1 MHPCWLPPLPFLV
14 SPKDRREEMTVHSNC
29 KAWSSSPPTI
39 LGCRSY
45 LLLRPLWLAQRE
57 SLSIPSVY
65 MLEPLTSSH
74 QNCFKYLLMG
84 NNRWSLKAT
93 WKQRFWWWESSSRS
107 LYFKAPLYTDPT
119 HTIRKAWVCACFQVL
134 IPRVGIKHEQIGRMT
149 GSLSCFTWQSIFWH
163 LPTSDQPGFTHFGAR
178 LFFRFA
184 LERTIRWTWWDSGAW
199 PFCWRPGPL
208 EKQKWV
214 GKNKASGFHSP
225 HNPSFWF
232 MTPVSEVC
240 CEGRVYQSVD
250 FSCFWSPSIHKCICF
265 ILYYLLCTYA
275 SVSTLSVTEM
285 GSVLGPLIHEA

>member
-134 IPRVGIKHEQIGRMT
+134 IPREGIKHEQIGRMT

-184 LERTIRWTWWDSGAW
+184 LERTIRWTWWGSGAW

-208 EKQKWV
+208 ESRNEWGRIRPQDFTHHITP
-214 GKNKASGFHSP
+214 ASDSWLPCLKSAVKVECISP
-225 HNPSFWF
+225 LTFL
-232 MTPVSEVC
+232 VSGVLQSTN
-240 CEGRVYQSVD
+240 VYAL
-250 FSCFWSPSIHKCICF
+250 FYII
-265 ILYYLLCTYA
+265 YYVHMLLLVHC
-275 SVSTLSVTEM
+275 LW
-285 GSVLGPLIHEA
+285 LRWDLF